1 MTSPPDQRRRG
12 APARGAAARL
22 ACALALLSPGF
33 ARAANGDLPR
43 TPMQH
48 LGEQC
53 LTVVD
58 RSVDPVVHLRWTI
71 PFNDLCLTADELP
84 DSRTHQLV
92 AFCHGDPPARVLP
105 HWHTRGDADVADA
118 AGLADPSPIP
128 ASDILDE
135 HPDYKDCWSPIVAA
149 DERRPISCAAARPG
163 ADWDTSSL
171 PRGAYVVRGY
181 TFEPP
186 LNTWSPR
193 RGLFKVVD
201 GPDPA
206 DAPPAVGFAARD
218 ITYLWKNQ
226 PMDVR
231 LCVDAMDGST
241 VTLAYAESTA
251 DPVWIEFV
259 VDEPIAS
266 GDTTLEFLPPPALAG
281 KFATLRAEIRDPMD
295 RTFVAYLQ
303 PEIKVETVE
312 DPNPPATTGDSDSA
326 TGDDGSTGGTGDA
339 PYDFCADNPDAD
351 EPPMCPDPGT
361 TGATGDVPQ
370 DEPTGG
376 CCSVHGAASP
386 AALLVL
392 LALPRRRR
400 RRREPAADLC

>member
-1 MTSPPDQRRRG
+1 MTQAPDRRRRG
-12 APARGAAARL
+12 APARSGAARRL
-22 ACALALLSPGF
+22 ALSLALLAPAS
-33 ARAANGDLPR
+33 ARAGNGDLPR

-53 LTVVD
+53 LTLVD

-92 AFCHGDPPARVLP
+92 AFCRGDPPARILP
-105 HWHTRGDADVADA
+105 HWHTRAEADVADA

-135 HPDYKDCWSPIVAA
+135 HPDYKNCWSPIVPA

-171 PRGAYVVRGY
+171 AQGAYVVRGY

-193 RGLFKVVD
+193 RGLFKIVD

-218 ITYLWKNQ
+218 TTYLWKNQ
-226 PMDVR
+226 AMDVR

-241 VTLAYAESTA
+241 VTLAHAESTA
-251 DPVWIEFV
+251 DPKWIEFV
-259 VDEPIAS
+259 VDEPVLT

-281 KFATLRAEIRDPMD
+281 KFAALRAEIRDPLD
-295 RTFVAYLQ
+295 RTFVAYMQ
-303 PEIKVETVE
+303 AEIKVETVE
-312 DPNPPATTGDSDSA
+312 DPNPPATTGDSDSDA
-326 TGDDGSTGGTGDA
+326 GSTGDA

-361 TGATGDVPQ
+361 TGTTGATGDDPQ
-370 DEPTGG
+370 DEPAGG

-386 AALLVL
+386 AAPLILLVL
-392 LALPRRRR
+392 PRR